1 MMRQGEPWLPWAKG
15 GIRDQRGWT
24 QGPFYDEQD
33 VSYLDCHG
41 DTIGVYICQKFL
53 IHILNWYVLLYVNFN
68 LTKFLKIAKRKI
80 KLKLWYKSIFF

>member
-1 MMRQGEPWLPWAKG
+1 MML
-15 GIRDQRGWT
+15 
-24 QGPFYDEQD
+24 QD

-53 IHILNWYVLLYVNFN
+53 IYMLNWYVLLYVNFN
-68 LTKFLKIAKRKI
+68 LTKFLKIAKRKR